1 MCGVENEVTDEG
13 SCVNI
18 TITRSAQALT
28 SSTRH
33 VVSLPGVY
41 SIREV
46 IEVESDGEMTIVRL
60 IDSLGLGHVTI
71 LSPTTTEMGLLKFIL
86 IISYITI
93 V

>member
-1 MCGVENEVTDEG
+1 MCGVENEVIDEG

-18 TITRSAQALT
+18 TITRSVQALT

-60 IDSLGLGHVTI
+60 IEDPELVNVTM
-71 LSPTTTEMGLLKFIL
+71 LATTTEKG
-86 IISYITI
+86 
-93 V
+93 